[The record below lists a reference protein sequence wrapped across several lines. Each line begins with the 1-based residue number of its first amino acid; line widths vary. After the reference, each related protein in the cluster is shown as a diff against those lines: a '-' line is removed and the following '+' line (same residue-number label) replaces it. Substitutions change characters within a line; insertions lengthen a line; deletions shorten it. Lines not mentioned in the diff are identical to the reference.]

1 MHDLVGNYA
10 KVVRKNATHRR
21 RVCGVIVIASRIPP
35 RPYSTEACHS
45 GAACVGEQIMH
56 SQELY
61 DSCDEDCISSA
72 GWLRCLPGLRSA
84 HQALVEGLKRF
95 RDPEFT
101 LELLG

>member
-1 MHDLVGNYA
+1 MNNSRY
-10 KVVRKNATHRR
+10 VVTTI
-21 RVCGVIVIASRIPP
+21 IVIASRIPP

-72 GWLRCLPGLRSA
+72 GWLRFLPGLRSA
-84 HQALVEGLKRF
+84 HQTLVEGLKRF
-95 RDPEFT
+95 RDPEFI
-101 LELLG
+101 LELPR